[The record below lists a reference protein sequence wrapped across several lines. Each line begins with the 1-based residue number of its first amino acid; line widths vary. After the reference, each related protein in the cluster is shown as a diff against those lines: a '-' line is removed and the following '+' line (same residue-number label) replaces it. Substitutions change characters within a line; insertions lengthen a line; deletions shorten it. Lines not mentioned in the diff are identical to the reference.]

1 MPGFSRDRLART
13 SDIEGEAGLDITGPL
28 VHTGA
33 TAGFY
38 GATPVDRP
46 DAFTQTYSTAART
59 VPAATA
65 VAVTLADG
73 VGTNDGTAAAITDVA
88 TAKAA
93 IQELNAALTAV
104 IADNLALRKTQNAV
118 IDTLQE
124 LGLAQ

>member
-1 MPGFSRDRLART
+1 MPGFTRDRLARR
-13 SDIEGEAGLDITGPL
+13 SDIDSEAAELEGDL
-28 VHTGA
+28 VHTGDLV
-33 TAGFY
+33 GFF
-38 GATPVDRP
+38 GATPVDQP
-46 DAFTQTYSTAART
+46 DTFTQTYSTAART

-73 VGTNDGTAAAITDVA
+73 AGTNDGTAAAITDVA

-104 IADNLALRKTQNAV
+104 IADNLALRKTQNAL

-124 LGLAQ
+124 LGLVA